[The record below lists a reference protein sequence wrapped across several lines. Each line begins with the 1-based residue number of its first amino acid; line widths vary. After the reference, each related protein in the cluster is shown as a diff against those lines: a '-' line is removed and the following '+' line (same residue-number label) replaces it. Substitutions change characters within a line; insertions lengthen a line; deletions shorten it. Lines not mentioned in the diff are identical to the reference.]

1 MTPKEKLQEQMQ
13 STEIFIS
20 IKDAADILGKNP
32 QTLRNDIKSGRSNLK
47 AIVSGTR
54 VLIPREPFIA
64 MFTKGD

>member
-1 MTPKEKLQEQMQ
+1 MTPKELLQEQMQ

-54 VLIPREPFIA
+54 VLIPREPFVA